1 MADLNGDDP
10 GSTGLSRRRLFVFG
24 AAAAAGLIAM
34 PGIVRASNRIA
45 PAPPRVLDVV
55 NTNTGE
61 SLRGVAYW
69 ADGRYVPDALT
80 ALDRLMRDHRSGE
93 IHPIDPRLYDR
104 LREVAQRMG
113 HRGEIHL
120 LSGYRTPE
128 TNDVMYEAS
137 PGNVAVN
144 SFHSS
149 GRALDLRIPGQSTR
163 NVYRAAMTGQL
174 GGVGF
179 YPRANFVHLDVGP
192 LRTWTDRP
200 TVQSR
205 RRATPVRAEVQPAAK
220 GRPQPAKPAQK
231 ATSTRRETPS
241 PVRPTNR

>member
-10 GSTGLSRRRLFVFG
+10 GSTGLSRRRLLGFG
-24 AAAAAGLIAM
+24 AGLAGLIAM
-34 PGIVRASNRIA
+34 PGIVRANNRIA
-45 PAPPRVLDVV
+45 PAPPRVLDVI

-61 SLRGVAYW
+61 ALKDVEYW
-69 ADGRYVPDALT
+69 TGGQYVPDALT

-104 LREVAQRMG
+104 LREVTQRMG
-113 HRGEIHL
+113 YRGQIHL

-128 TNDVMYEAS
+128 TNDMMHEAS

-149 GRALDLRIPGQSTR
+149 GRALDMRIPGQSTR
-163 NVYRAAMTGQL
+163 NVYRAAMNGQL

-179 YPRANFVHLDVGP
+179 YPRSNFVHLDVGP
-192 LRTWTDRP
+192 VRTWTDAPPVRA
-200 TVQSR
+200 R
-205 RRATPVRAEVQPAAK
+205 NRATPVRTEPQAASK
-220 GRPQPAKPAQK
+220 ARQQAKPQAK
-231 ATSTRRETPS
+231 STPTRRPEPS